1 MLDDFIAMSSA
12 LTGTQELDRRI
23 AGQYLD
29 RISQDTEGGKLDDL
43 LRVFREIIQA
53 TGGDTTEAIRQRIM
67 NDDALGPLAQQIIVL
82 WYTSALHSQDDKGN
96 HQFDFPA
103 DPNQYFSGLVWGA
116 IRAHPLG
123 LSGGYFGH
131 WKYPPE
137 N

>member
-12 LTGTQELDRRI
+12 LTGTRDLDRGI
-23 AGQYLD
+23 AAQYLD
-29 RISQDTEGGKLDDL
+29 RISQDAEGGKLNDL
-43 LRVFREIIQA
+43 LRTFREIWA
-53 TGGDTTEAIRQRIM
+53 AGGDTTEAISRRIM
-67 NDDALGPLAQQIIVL
+67 NDANLGPLAQQIIVL
-82 WYTSALHSQDDKGN
+82 WYTSALHRQDEKGN
-96 HQFDFPA
+96 HIFDFPE